1 VVETKRSPSRGKA
14 FLNGPYADA
23 YLHLNRVPCRYK
35 ESSHPRNSHSTA
47 RYLGCLIWKEL
58 LALCEEI

>member
-1 VVETKRSPSRGKA
+1 MVETKRSPSHGKA
-14 FLNGPYADA
+14 FLIGPYADA
-23 YLHLNRVPCRYK
+23 YPHLNRAPCRYK
-35 ESSHPRNSHSTA
+35 GSSHPRNFRSTE